1 MLHKD
6 RSDIEPTSGLAA
18 NNLNGTRWFLPLP
31 PLYLPSSTMSNMRL
45 AANKNVHV
53 RTENSPRHRR
63 SNAGD
68 LLNFLQPAARSTNA
82 HPLFPKCTITSGP
95 CLRLSTLQPASRTT
109 GLLSCIYYP
118 GRLLGALLRTS
129 GPACT
134 RVKRRCS
141 TTGQI
146 HQRRHK
152 LLSCKSTL
160 GLPHTHVEALG
171 SCRSVREPS
180 LPRHQVLTSL
190 RVRHAQWKT
199 GQRDTPTLA
208 LSSNLDFWS
217 SGSAAQSCCASVDE
231 LFPVTTHQS
240 HDRVSRCPI
249 SRPLQNMHNRQHRV
263 TRCSAVL

>member
-45 AANKNVHV
+45 AANKNVHM

-141 TTGQI
+141 IDWSDPSTT
-146 HQRRHK
+146 
-152 LLSCKSTL
+152 
-160 GLPHTHVEALG
+160 
-171 SCRSVREPS
+171 
-180 LPRHQVLTSL
+180 
-190 RVRHAQWKT
+190 AQT
-199 GQRDTPTLA
+199 
-208 LSSNLDFWS
+208 
-217 SGSAAQSCCASVDE
+217 
-231 LFPVTTHQS
+231 
-240 HDRVSRCPI
+240 
-249 SRPLQNMHNRQHRV
+249 
-263 TRCSAVL
+263 AVM